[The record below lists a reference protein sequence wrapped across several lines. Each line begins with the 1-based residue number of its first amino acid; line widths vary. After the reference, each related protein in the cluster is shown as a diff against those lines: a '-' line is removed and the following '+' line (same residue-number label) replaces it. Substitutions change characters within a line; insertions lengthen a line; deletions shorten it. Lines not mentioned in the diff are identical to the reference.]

1 VPKSLSGIPS
11 KCNFILT
18 PCMSTNVFCISF
30 KVDCKTITMASE
42 KEDKIVCTLMNG
54 TLDHNTLMY
63 SEFALT
69 QNSAFFTQTFEIGHK
84 WKNV

>member
-1 VPKSLSGIPS
+1 
-11 KCNFILT
+11 
-18 PCMSTNVFCISF
+18 
-30 KVDCKTITMASE
+30 MASE